1 MDYLQLSDEQLMSHI
16 AEGQEA
22 ALALLYE
29 RYAAAVMGLAFK
41 VVGDRS
47 VAEEIVQETFYRV
60 WDKSRSFHEQKGSV
74 TSWLFRI
81 ARNLAIDSLRRQQV
95 RPQAVESEPEAEH
108 IERTRSSSAN
118 VVEAAWLAIKR
129 EQVQT
134 ALRQLPEEQRQVMEL
149 AYFGGLTRREIAAET
164 GVALGT
170 IHTRAR
176 LALQKLQQTLQGF
189 DE

>member
-1 MDYLQLSDEQLMSHI
+1 MDDLQLSDEQLMTRI
-16 AEGQEA
+16 TEGQET
-22 ALALLYE
+22 ALTLLYD
-29 RYAAAVMGLAFK
+29 RYAAAVMGLAVK
-41 VVGDRS
+41 VVRDRT

-60 WDKSRSFHEQKGSV
+60 WDKSLSFQEHKGSFP
-74 TSWLFRI
+74 SWLFRI
-81 ARNLAIDSLRRQQV
+81 ARNLAIDGLRRQKV
-95 RPQAVESEPEAEH
+95 RPQAVESEQEQEY
-108 IERTRSSSAN
+108 IERTGRAN
-118 VVEAAWLAIKR
+118 VNVAEAAWIAIKQ

-134 ALRQLPEEQRQVMEL
+134 AVTQLPEEQRQVIEL

-176 LALQKLQQTLQGF
+176 LALQKLQQVLQGF

>member
-1 MDYLQLSDEQLMSHI
+1 MDYQQLDDEQVMTYI

-22 ALALLYE
+22 ALAALYDK
-29 RYAAAVMGLAFK
+29 YGSAVMGLAFK
-41 VVGDRS
+41 VVRDRAI
-47 VAEEIVQETFYRV
+47 AEESVQETFYRV
-60 WDKSRSFHEQKGSV
+60 WDKSLTFKEHKGTF

-81 ARNLAIDSLRRQQV
+81 ARNLAIDSLRRQNV
-95 RPQAVESEPEAEH
+95 RPQAIECEQEKEYL
-108 IERTRSSSAN
+108 ERTTTSN
-118 VVEAAWLAIKR
+118 VNVAEAAWMSIQQ

-134 ALRQLPEEQRQVMEL
+134 AVTQLPEEQRRVIEL
-149 AYFGGLTRREIAAET
+149 AYFSGMTRREISQKT

-176 LALQKLQQTLQGF
+176 LALQKLQESLQGF

>member
-1 MDYLQLSDEQLMSHI
+1 MDYLQLSDEQLMTHI

-22 ALALLYE
+22 ALAVLYD
-29 RYAAAVMGLAFK
+29 RYATTVMGLAFK
-41 VVGDRS
+41 VVRDRTI
-47 VAEEIVQETFYRV
+47 AEEIVQETFYRV
-60 WDKSRSFHEQKGSV
+60 WDKSLSFHKHKGNF

-95 RPQAVESEPEAEH
+95 RPQAVESEQEQEH
-108 IERTRSSSAN
+108 IERTRSSGAN
-118 VVEAAWLAIKR
+118 VVEAVWLAIKR

-134 ALRQLPEEQRQVMEL
+134 ALMQLPEEQRQVIEL
-149 AYFGGLTRREIAAET
+149 AYFGGMTRREIAAET

-176 LALQKLQQTLQGF
+176 LALQKLQQALQGF

>member
-1 MDYLQLSDEQLMSHI
+1 MDYLQLSDEQIMVRI
-16 AEGQEA
+16 AEGQETALA
-22 ALALLYE
+22 ALYD

-41 VVGDRS
+41 VVRDRTI
-47 VAEEIVQETFYRV
+47 AEEIVQETFYRV
-60 WDKSRSFHEQKGSV
+60 WDKSLSFHEHKGSF

-81 ARNLAIDSLRRQQV
+81 ARNLAIDSVRRQKV
-95 RPQAVESEPEAEH
+95 RPQAIESEQEQEH
-108 IERTRSSSAN
+108 IERTTTAN
-118 VVEAAWLAIKR
+118 VNVAEAAWVSIQQ

-134 ALRQLPEEQRQVMEL
+134 AVTQLPEEQRQVIEL
-149 AYFGGLTRREIAAET
+149 AYFGGMTRREIAAET